1 MLKDGTCGRPSLVY
15 GYETRGL
22 IYRPKQ
28 KSPSVSLDG
37 AMQTGHFTP
46 WQPSHLWKVIAQ
58 KISMSLKGY
67 GGYEAVAQ
75 SLSS

>member
-1 MLKDGTCGRPSLVY
+1 MLKDGTCGRFSLVC

-28 KSPSVSLDG
+28 ESPSVSLD
-37 AMQTGHFTP
+37 AAVQTGHFTP
-46 WQPSHLWKVIAQ
+46 WRPSRLLKVIAQ
-58 KISMSLKGY
+58 KIWTSLKGY

-75 SLSS
+75 SLSR

>member
-1 MLKDGTCGRPSLVY
+1 MLKDGTCGRFSLAC
-15 GYETRGL
+15 GYNTCGL

-28 KSPSVSLDG
+28 ESPSVSLD
-37 AMQTGHFTP
+37 AAVQTGHLAR
-46 WQPSHLWKVIAQ
+46 WRRSHLLKVIAQ
-58 KISMSLKGY
+58 KTWTSLKGY